1 MQAEA
6 ILEQRSLELLL
17 GKGRVSMLGVLAY
30 IEEEVR
36 STRTGYTGLSHL
48 GLWRKVVRDTPR
60 LQQCLAQP
68 SVFDSS
74 TLLCPVTDDD
84 LARDMWWVCT
94 TQCRTLFTA
103 SNVQHST
110 SGAVTD

>member
-17 GKGRVSMLGVLAY
+17 GKGRVSILGVLAY

-48 GLWRKVVRDTPR
+48 DLWRKVVRDTPR